1 MLPYLEIANEMKIIE
16 RGASGH
22 RPRQGPQPLGPV
34 GRFSLALAG
43 ILLVTAVVV
52 GGVTSYLLD
61 RYVQDETARFTR
73 DAVASHFGRVF
84 EEDVFQ
90 RQLAADERDLLEI
103 IVSFHFSIYNVVATQ
118 FFDTNGTIVFSYDES
133 EIGRRIEP
141 AGEEGLAAALSG
153 TSYTERTDVVGD
165 SRYAALPALSASY
178 TPIVSANPTAAAHE
192 HGTASGVSATAVFHT
207 LETWVSVRDGDRLI
221 GAAVVWRDLAAIDRA
236 LRQMQ
241 MSTTVIIACA
251 ALVLWLVL
259 RGVYVRSSRQ
269 IMSQSHALGAA
280 LAETER
286 TYDTTLQA
294 LSNALDVRDSE
305 TEGHS
310 RRVVDYMELIIA
322 QLPVAPAHLATL
334 RRGALL
340 HDIGKIGVPDSVLR
354 KPAALSDAEWVI
366 MKRHPEH
373 GARIISRIPFLQ
385 DVSRIVRHHHER
397 WDGKGYPDGIAG
409 AAIPLGARIFAV
421 ADSFDAMTSDRP
433 YRRAMSVKDARV
445 EVARCRG
452 TQFDPEVVDAFVAVP
467 VERLTAISD
476 DAPHTHPRIHAV

>member
-1 MLPYLEIANEMKIIE
+1 MKIFG
-16 RGASGH
+16 RGD
-22 RPRQGPQPLGPV
+22 LGPV

-43 ILLVTAVVV
+43 ILLVTAVAVA
-52 GGVTSYLLD
+52 GVTSFLLD
-61 RYVQDETARFTR
+61 RYVQDETTRFTR
-73 DAVASHFGRVF
+73 EAVASHFGPVF

-90 RQLAADERDLLEI
+90 RPLAADERELLEI

-118 FFDTNGTIVFSYDES
+118 FFDTRGTIVFSYDES

-141 AGEEGLAAALSG
+141 ASEEGLAAALGGSSHA
-153 TSYTERTDVVGD
+153 TRTDIVGD
-165 SRYAALPALSASY
+165 SRYAALGPSAFYSPSPSAAGTTPGDHEHAAAGGAPAPAL
-178 TPIVSANPTAAAHE
+178 
-192 HGTASGVSATAVFHT
+192 FHT
-207 LETWVSVRDGDRLI
+207 LETWVPVRDGDKLI

-241 MSTTVIIACA
+241 MSTSVIIACA
-251 ALVLWLVL
+251 AFLLWLVL

-269 IMSQSHALGAA
+269 IMSQSRALGAA

-310 RRVVDYMELIIA
+310 RRVVEYMELIIA
-322 QLPVAPAHLATL
+322 QLPVAPGHLATL

-340 HDIGKIGVPDSVLR
+340 HDIGKIGVPDNVLR
-354 KPAALSDAEWVI
+354 KPAALSEAEWVV

-373 GARIISRIPFLQ
+373 GARIISQIPFLQ
-385 DVSRIVRHHHER
+385 DVSKIVRHHHER

-409 AAIPLGARIFAV
+409 EAIPFGARIFAV

-452 TQFDPEVVDAFVAVP
+452 TQFDPAVVDAFVAVP
-467 VERLTAISD
+467 VDLLTAISD